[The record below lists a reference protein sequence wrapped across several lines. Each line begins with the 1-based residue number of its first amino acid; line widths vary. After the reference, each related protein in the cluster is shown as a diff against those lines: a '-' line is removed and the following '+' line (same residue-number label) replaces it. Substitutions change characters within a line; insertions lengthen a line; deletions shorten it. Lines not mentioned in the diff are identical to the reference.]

1 MTGAIGTTK
10 DKFSNRNNY
19 QTGIKYV
26 KFALTLDLFPI
37 YQQIDVSEAKMKI
50 SSCKKINWKDEHLG
64 SVKSNNLC
72 NFIMLFSIRTFI
84 FYLHLNLYSYCY
96 V

>member
-1 MTGAIGTTK
+1 MKAGAIGTKK

-37 YQQIDVSEAKMKI
+37 YQQIDVSEAKNEDKFLQ
-50 SSCKKINWKDEHLG
+50 KTQLEG
-64 SVKSNNLC
+64 
-72 NFIMLFSIRTFI
+72 
-84 FYLHLNLYSYCY
+84 
-96 V
+96 